1 MQNTKLKLMKKK
13 LPKRKGNWK
22 RAMAVGAVALVASG
36 AFWFITGA
44 NGIKIP
50 VPSYRAM
57 RVIDGDTFET
67 EERQL
72 IRLTGIDAPELENC
86 NGKESKEA
94 LEKFVLDKNLYVK
107 VIYRDSGMRLISHVY
122 NMKGSVSEQ
131 MLRAGMA
138 YNLGTKVKD
147 TALGKAADKAR
158 EEKLGIYSS
167 KCTQETNPNSKTCVI
182 KGNIRTQGAE
192 QKIYHFP
199 GCGQYNQ
206 TVVELY
212 KGDKWFCTETEAKK
226 AGFIKGSDCFEKS
239 WGSETK

>member
-1 MQNTKLKLMKKK
+1 MVKKK
-13 LPKRKGNWK
+13 LAKKKGNWK
-22 RAMAVGAVALVASG
+22 KAIAVSAVALAASG
-36 AFWFITGA
+36 ALWFITGA

-72 IRLTGIDAPELENC
+72 IRLTGIDAPEIENC
-86 NGKESKEA
+86 DGKEAKEA
-94 LEKFVLDKNLYVK
+94 LSKLILDKNLYVK

-122 NMKGSVSEQ
+122 NIKGSVSVQ

-138 YNLGTKVKD
+138 YNLGTGVKD
-147 TALGKAADKAR
+147 PALGKAADEAR
-158 EEKLGIYSS
+158 KEKLGIYSS

-182 KGNIRTQGAE
+182 KGNIRTEGLG
-192 QKIYHFP
+192 KIYHFP
-199 GCGQYNQ
+199 DCGQYNN

-212 KGDKWFCTETEAKK
+212 KGDQWFCTEKEAQK
-226 AGFIKGSDCFEKS
+226 AGFTRGSDCFDKT
-239 WGSETK
+239 WK

>member
-1 MQNTKLKLMKKK
+1 MKTK
-13 LPKRKGNWK
+13 LPKKKGNWK
-22 RAMAVGAVALVASG
+22 KAIAVSASALVA
-36 AFWFITGA
+36 TGSLWYLVGT
-44 NGIKIP
+44 NKVKIP
-50 VPSYRAM
+50 VPAYRAM

-86 NGKESKEA
+86 NGKEAKEA
-94 LEKFVLDKNLYVK
+94 LGKLVLDKNLYVK
-107 VIYRDSGMRLISHVY
+107 AIYRDSGMRLISHVY
-122 NMKGSVSEQ
+122 NIKGSVSEQ

-138 YNLGTKVKD
+138 YNLGTGVND
-147 TALGKAADKAR
+147 PALGKAADKAR

-182 KGNIRTQGAE
+182 KGNIRTPGGDE
-192 QKIYHFP
+192 KIYHFP

-212 KGDKWFCTETEAKK
+212 KGDKWFCTEKEAQK
-226 AGFIKGSDCFEKS
+226 AGFVKGSDCFDKK
-239 WGSETK
+239 W